1 MLPAVGRKGVQVEAG
16 NCLRSSLM
24 LAMVACISAC
34 GNKEDAKSF
43 AEKYFVPSPAVSQVE
58 PWGKSGSQ
66 EICKIKH
73 GPFVAWE
80 DGYVHLCGSS
90 EAGSARQC

>member
-1 MLPAVGRKGVQVEAG
+1 
-16 NCLRSSLM
+16 M
-24 LAMVACISAC
+24 LALVECISAC

-43 AEKYFVPSPAVSQVE
+43 AENISCPPPAVAQIE
-58 PWGKSGSQ
+58 PWGKSGAQ

-80 DGYVHLCGSS
+80 AGYVHLRGSYTNGEKTGVWRWYDRS
-90 EAGSARQC
+90 GNVVEEIDYDKKPKE